1 MFEAVIRRAAGWSGN
16 AAGEYACQLL
26 ENGSASDARGL
37 APPSRAG
44 RAASRR
50 EGSGVRSLL
59 RMVTR
64 ISLSTFV
71 HGIWLPLRLDCEL
84 KAGLGALMG
93 PGSFEF
99 RGKCVTF
106 V

>member
-44 RAASRR
+44 RSASRR
-50 EGSGVRSLL
+50 EGSGVARNVAVE
-59 RMVTR
+59 RDDR
-64 ISLSTFV
+64 
-71 HGIWLPLRLDCEL
+71 
-84 KAGLGALMG
+84 

>member
-1 MFEAVIRRAAGWSGN
+1 MEAGWSGDAAGEYGN

-26 ENGSASDARGL
+26 ENGCASDARGL

-50 EGSGVRSLL
+50 EGTGVRSLL
-59 RMVTR
+59 WMETQEVARDVAVER
-64 ISLSTFV
+64 DD
-71 HGIWLPLRLDCEL
+71 W
-84 KAGLGALMG
+84 